1 MSRSA
6 TDNDPLLGRVLD
18 GKYTLLSVLGRGGMG
33 VVFKAHQ
40 KSLERSVALKL
51 MMGVEPER
59 EAEFQRRFFLEA
71 ATAAKLKHPNTI
83 TVFDYGSD
91 VVDGERVFYI
101 TMELLDGITLS
112 KLLSKGV
119 PLPPLRAINIAMQ
132 MARSLREAHV
142 AGIVHRDLK
151 PGNIMLVRQDVD
163 DSEGDA
169 DFVKVLD
176 FGLAKTKGGST
187 TGSQLTK
194 AGTFLG
200 SPRYVA
206 PEQIEGKPIDGRAD
220 IYSFGC
226 VLYRMLSGRVPFD
239 GSQAVEVMLKHI
251 HDPVPPL
258 DTPGVPASLEALVM
272 ACLAKKAADRPKT
285 MDDVTAAL
293 RRTRQELTGG
303 LSGNISIP
311 DDINAQL
318 REVLSEQ
325 PPITLT
331 PKEQTSPSQVAPPRP
346 TKDDSQP
353 SLAPSPMTQPSSPSV
368 SQTPSSLAALAQS
381 GEWRLGDAGVVGD
394 ASRSSFGS
402 SRLQVQRRRG
412 GGAVVAGALIG
423 LVVMGVG
430 VAFRLGHLDPFLA
443 SVQTPAPPPTPTGP
457 TATSAA
463 SVRLRIKTDPSGA
476 DVFDVTGGVP
486 KLLGLTPLVVPWE
499 VSAGDSGR
507 TLQLKLRGHVPAQ
520 ARVEPPAPSHTGE
533 PVWLDV
539 EATLRPLPPR

>member
-1 MSRSA
+1 
-6 TDNDPLLGRVLD
+6 
-18 GKYTLLSVLGRGGMG
+18 MG

-51 MMGVEPER
+51 MMGVEQER
-59 EAEFQRRFFLEA
+59 ESEFQRRFFLEA

-91 VVDGERVFYI
+91 VIDDDRVFYI
-101 TMELLDGITLS
+101 TMELLDGVTLS
-112 KLLSKGV
+112 KVLSKGV

-151 PGNIMLVRQDVD
+151 PGNIMLVRQDAD

-176 FGLAKTKGGST
+176 FGLAKTKGGSQ

-239 GSQAVEVMLKHI
+239 GGQAVEVMLKHL

-258 DTPGVPASLEALVM
+258 DTPGVPASLDALVM
-272 ACLAKKAADRPKT
+272 ACLAKKAGDRPKT
-285 MDDVTAAL
+285 MDDVAAAL

-303 LSGNISIP
+303 LSGNLAIP

-318 REVLSEQ
+318 REALTES

-331 PKEQTSPSQVAPPRP
+331 PKEQTSPSQVAPPRA
-346 TKDDSQP
+346 TRDDSQP
-353 SLAPSPMTQPSSPSV
+353 SLAPQPPTAPSSPSM

-381 GEWRLGDAGVVGD
+381 GEWRLGDGGVLGD

-402 SRLQVQRRRG
+402 SRLQVRPRRG
-412 GGAVVAGALIG
+412 GGALIAGAMIG

-430 VAFRLGHLDPFLA
+430 VAFRLGHLDDLMA
-443 SVQTPAPPPTPTGP
+443 KVQAPRPTAPTTGP
-457 TATSAA
+457 VAEADVSA
-463 SVRLRIKTDPSGA
+463 RLRIRTDPPGA

-499 VSAGDSGR
+499 VSAGDGSR

-520 ARVEPPAPSHTGE
+520 ARVEPPTPAAAGG